1 MSTELT
7 IARAGRAVG
16 RAVETSGLGKAAP
29 GSLMASVAPP
39 VRSGY
44 LIILVFVVGF
54 GLWAGLAPLASG
66 AVASG
71 VISPNSSRRVVQ
83 HLEGGIIRDLK
94 VRDGSVVKAGDALV
108 VLEPIQ
114 PQSAHDLLLAELQAL
129 EARKA
134 RLLAERSGAAQIT
147 FSETLTMSGDALGPA
162 AQSQKEIFE
171 ARMKARAAQ
180 IDVQR
185 QRIAQLRAEIE
196 GHEAQISSV
205 VQQIALINEEVE
217 GKEKLLAQGLIPKP
231 EALRLRRAQS
241 ELAARK
247 SEFTAAMAKSRQQI
261 AETELLIASGDA
273 ARLDEVAGELDKVVT
288 ELAEKTNRLRASD
301 DVLKRTTITAPV
313 DGTVIN
319 LRFKTVGGVLQRGEP
334 VLEIVPKDDE
344 LVVEARVQ
352 PNDIRLVHPGQLAQV
367 HLSAY
372 SMRILPRIKG
382 VVRFASADRVT
393 DTNGNQSYFIAKVEI
408 DRADL
413 AARAPG
419 IELLPGMPAEVIF
432 VNENRTLLQ
441 FLLSPLT
448 DVLRRGMNET

>member
-1 MSTELT
+1 MSRDLA

-16 RAVETSGLGKAAP
+16 RTVETSGLGEAAP
-29 GSLMASVAPP
+29 GSLMASVASP

-44 LIILVFVVGF
+44 FIILLFVVGF

-66 AVASG
+66 AVATG
-71 VISPNSSRRVVQ
+71 VISPNSSRQVVQ

-108 VLEPIQ
+108 ILEPIQ
-114 PQSAHDLLLAELQAL
+114 PQSAHDLLVGELQAL

-134 RLLAERSGAAQIT
+134 RLLAERSGANEIT
-147 FSETLTMSGDALGPA
+147 FSESLTMDGALAPA

-171 ARMKARAAQ
+171 TRMKARAAQ

-196 GHEAQISSV
+196 GYEAQIHNV
-205 VQQIALINEEVE
+205 VQQIALIDEEVE

-231 EALRLRRAQS
+231 EALRLRRAQV

-247 SEFTAAMAKSRQQI
+247 SEFNAAIAKARQQI
-261 AETELLIASGDA
+261 AETELVIASSDA
-273 ARLDEVAGELDKVVT
+273 ARLDELAGELDKVVA

-301 DVLKRTTITAPV
+301 DILKRTTITAPV

-319 LRFKTVGGVLQRGEP
+319 LRFKSVGGVLQRGEP
-334 VLEIVPKDDE
+334 VLEIVPKDDV

-352 PNDIRLVHPGQLAQV
+352 PNDIRLVYPGQRAQV

-372 SMRILPRIKG
+372 SMRILPRING
-382 VVRFASADRVT
+382 TVRFASADRVT
-393 DTNGNQSYFIAKVEI
+393 DTHGNQSYFIAKVEI

-419 IELLPGMPAEVIF
+419 IELLAGMPAEVIF

-448 DVLRRGMNET
+448 DVLRRGMTET

>member
-1 MSTELT
+1 MNQNLAT
-7 IARAGRAVG
+7 IRDRRTVG
-16 RAVETSGLGKAAP
+16 RPVNRGEYGASAP
-29 GSLMASVAPP
+29 GSLMASVRSP
-39 VRSGY
+39 VMSGY

-94 VRDGSVVKAGDALV
+94 VRDGSEVKAGDPLV
-108 VLEPIQ
+108 VLEPVQ
-114 PQSAHDLLLAELQAL
+114 PQSAHDLLLTELRAL
-129 EARKA
+129 EARKV
-134 RLLAERSGAAQIT
+134 RLEAERIGA
-147 FSETLTMSGDALGPA
+147 SEIIFPASLTTSTASDPA
-162 AQSQKEIFE
+162 VKSQKEIFE
-171 ARMKARAAQ
+171 ARTKARAAQ
-180 IDVQR
+180 INVQR
-185 QRIAQLRAEIE
+185 QRIAQLQAEIE
-196 GHEAQISSV
+196 GHEAQIGNV
-205 VQQIALINEEVE
+205 DQQMALIAEEVE

-247 SEFTAAMAKSRQQI
+247 SEFKTAVAKARQQI
-261 AETELLIASGDA
+261 SETELLIASGDA
-273 ARLDEVAGELDKVVT
+273 ARLDEIAGELDKVVT
-288 ELAEKTNRLRASD
+288 EYAEKANRLRASE

-334 VLEIVPKDDE
+334 VLEIVPKDDT
-344 LVVEARVQ
+344 LIVEARVQ
-352 PNDIRLVHPGQLAQV
+352 PNDIRLVHPGQIAQV

-372 SMRILPRIKG
+372 SIRVLPRIKG

-393 DTNGNQSYFIAKVEI
+393 DTHGNQSYFIAKVEI

-413 AARAPG
+413 AAHAPG
-419 IELLPGMPAEVIF
+419 IDLLPGMPAEVIF
-432 VNENRTLLQ
+432 VNESRTLLQ

-448 DVLRRGMNET
+448 DMLRRGMVET

>member
-1 MSTELT
+1 MSKYLATAPSRRT
-7 IARAGRAVG
+7 VG
-16 RAVETSGLGKAAP
+16 RVVDNGGIGAAEP
-29 GSLMASVAPP
+29 GSLMASVRSP
-39 VRSGY
+39 VMSGY
-44 LIILVFVVGF
+44 LIILVFVIGF

-94 VRDGSVVKAGDALV
+94 VRDGSEVKAGDPLV
-108 VLEPIQ
+108 ILEPIL
-114 PQSAHDLLLAELQAL
+114 PQSSHDLLLAELHAL
-129 EARKA
+129 EARKV
-134 RLLAERSGAAQIT
+134 RLEAERKGVAEVTFPESLTNNGAP
-147 FSETLTMSGDALGPA
+147 GPA
-162 AQSQKEIFE
+162 VESQKEIFE
-171 ARMKARAAQ
+171 ARAKARVAQ

-185 QRIAQLRAEIE
+185 QRIALLRAEIE
-196 GHEAQISSV
+196 GHEAQIANV
-205 VQQIALINEEVE
+205 VQQIDLITEEVDS
-217 GKEKLLAQGLIPKP
+217 KERLLAQGLIPKP

-241 ELAARK
+241 ELEARK
-247 SEFTAAMAKSRQQI
+247 SEYKTAVAKARQQI

-273 ARLDEVAGELDKVVT
+273 ARLDEVAGELDKVIT
-288 ELAEKTNRLRASD
+288 ELTEKTNRLRASE

-334 VLEIVPKDDE
+334 VLEIVPKDDT

-352 PNDIRLVHPGQLAQV
+352 PNDIRLVHPGQSAQV

-372 SMRILPRIKG
+372 SIRILPRIKG

-393 DTNGNQSYFIAKVEI
+393 DSHGNQSYFVVKVEI

-432 VNENRTLLQ
+432 VNEDRTLLQ

-448 DVLRRGMNET
+448 DILRRGLNET

>member
-1 MSTELT
+1 MSTDLA

-29 GSLMASVAPP
+29 GSLMASVASP
-39 VRSGY
+39 VRLGY

-108 VLEPIQ
+108 ILEPIQ

-147 FSETLTMSGDALGPA
+147 FSEVLTISAALGPA

-180 IDVQR
+180 IGVQR
-185 QRIAQLRAEIE
+185 QRIAQLRAEID
-196 GHEAQISSV
+196 GHEAQIRSV
-205 VQQIALINEEVE
+205 LQQIALIDEEVE
-217 GKEKLLAQGLIPKP
+217 GKEKLLTQGLIPKP

-247 SEFTAAMAKSRQQI
+247 SEFDAAIAKSRQQI

-273 ARLDEVAGELDKVVT
+273 ARLDEVAGELDKVNT

-301 DVLKRTTITAPV
+301 DILKRTTITAPV

-352 PNDIRLVHPGQLAQV
+352 PNDIRLVHPGQQAQV

-393 DTNGNQSYFIAKVEI
+393 DTHGNQSYFVAKVEI

-448 DVLRRGMNET
+448 DILRRGMNES